1 VSRRGQGRRARG
13 RRADQDVELEN
24 TAWLEELEKAAAE
37 HDDEEE
43 EWASKLR
50 RRRSRSPEPPPPAA
64 PDPPGS
70 SGGRPIGGSPWG
82 PPDPPGP
89 WGSSDPPGGSPEP
102 PRPDPSGARAPELP
116 RAPVAHD
123 LSPYP
128 PLGGEPAPPPP
139 PSRPADGAG
148 PTREPDYR
156 LLGMEPDTGRPAGGW
171 DAGWDGGNSHADA
184 AADWTTRDRAP
195 GAPSPAADPGTDWSA
210 WSQPEGREG
219 SGDPPGGFG
228 EPQGPGGSG
237 GPQGDPPMGRPPE
250 DRAPGSGSPSWGA
263 PVDRT
268 QESGA
273 QADWGYD
280 LGEPDWRPVGPDA
293 TGVWS
298 PAEPVGREPD
308 YPALFGELNR
318 RSAAQREALWDSSP
332 PTAEPSDDLGSPE
345 PPAPAW
351 PFEEHTGTWEP
362 SDRSFIWPA
371 EELPAVS
378 SEWEPAAPSWLD
390 EPTAPPPSWSAAPAG
405 TVPPGPAPAAPDGGA
420 APDDWAAGIYSGVPA
435 RGSGEREADAATRG
449 WRPDEAVEA
458 EPAVPL
464 GADGMPPA
472 PPPALPVADQLQMSE
487 PADNWEL
494 YERPRS
500 RWPKVVALV
509 SWIVLLMVVC
519 WFYVFPWLERV
530 LPENF

>member
-1 VSRRGQGRRARG
+1 VSWRGQGRRARG
-13 RRADQDVELEN
+13 RRGDQDTELEN

-37 HDDEEE
+37 QDDEEEE

-50 RRRSRSPEPPPPAA
+50 RRRSRSPEPPPPTA

-70 SGGRPIGGSPWG
+70 TGAPLRA
-82 PPDPPGP
+82 
-89 WGSSDPPGGSPEP
+89 
-102 PRPDPSGARAPELP
+102 PDPSGARAPELP

-128 PLGGEPAPPPP
+128 PLGGEPEAPPPP
-139 PSRPADGAG
+139 SKPAAG
-148 PTREPDYR
+148 SGPAREPDYR

-171 DAGWDGGNSHADA
+171 DAGWDSGNSHGDA

-195 GAPSPAADPGTDWSA
+195 SAPSPAADPGTDWST
-210 WSQPEGREG
+210 WSQPEEPGQGVPRSEGSRDWEG
-219 SGDPPGGFG
+219 SG
-228 EPQGPGGSG
+228 
-237 GPQGDPPMGRPPE
+237 
-250 DRAPGSGSPSWGA
+250 AA
-263 PVDRT
+263 T
-268 QESGA
+268 
-273 QADWGYD
+273 DWGYD
-280 LGEPDWRPVGPDA
+280 PGDEPDWRPVGPDA
-293 TGVWS
+293 TTGVWS

-318 RSAAQREALWDSSP
+318 RSAAQREALWDSP
-332 PTAEPSDDLGSPE
+332 PASEPHEELGSPE

-351 PFEEHTGTWEP
+351 PFEDNTGTWEP

-371 EELPAVS
+371 EELPAAS
-378 SEWEPAAPSWLD
+378 SEWAPSSPSWLD
-390 EPTAPPPSWSAAPAG
+390 EPTAPPPSWSAAPTG
-405 TVPPGPAPAAPDGGA
+405 TVPPGPAPAAPDGDA
-420 APDDWAAGIYSGVPA
+420 APDDWAADIYSGVPA
-435 RGSGEREADAATRG
+435 ARGPGEREAGAATRR

-472 PPPALPVADQLQMSE
+472 PPAPPVADQLQMSE

-500 RWPKVVALV
+500 RWPKVVAIV

>member
-13 RRADQDVELEN
+13 RRGDQDAELEN

-37 HDDEEE
+37 QDDEEE

-50 RRRSRSPEPPPPAA
+50 RRRSRAPEPPPSTA
-64 PDPPGS
+64 PDPP
-70 SGGRPIGGSPWG
+70 
-82 PPDPPGP
+82 
-89 WGSSDPPGGSPEP
+89 
-102 PRPDPSGARAPELP
+102 ARAPELP

-139 PSRPADGAG
+139 PPPTSPAAG
-148 PTREPDYR
+148 SGPAREPDYR

-171 DAGWDGGNSHADA
+171 DAGWDSGNSHGDA
-184 AADWTTRDRAP
+184 AADWTTRGRAA
-195 GAPSPAADPGTDWSA
+195 GAPSPAADAGTDWSA
-210 WSQPEGREG
+210 WSQPEGAAPEG
-219 SGDPPGGFG
+219 SG
-228 EPQGPGGSG
+228 EP
-237 GPQGDPPMGRPPE
+237 R
-250 DRAPGSGSPSWGA
+250 RGA
-263 PVDRT
+263 PVDR
-268 QESGA
+268 EVPRSDGPGDWEGSGA
-273 QADWGYD
+273 ATDWGYD
-280 LGEPDWRPVGPDA
+280 PDDWRPVGPDA
-293 TGVWS
+293 TTGVWS

-318 RSAAQREALWDSSP
+318 RSAAQREALWDNSP
-332 PTAEPSDDLGSPE
+332 PAPEPYEDLGSPE
-345 PPAPAW
+345 PPASAW
-351 PFEEHTGTWEP
+351 PFEENTGTWEP

-371 EELPAVS
+371 EELPAAS
-378 SEWEPAAPSWLD
+378 SEWEPSSPSWLD
-390 EPTAPPPSWSAAPAG
+390 GPTAPPPSWSAAPAG
-405 TVPPGPAPAAPDGGA
+405 TVPPGPAPAPDGGA
-420 APDDWAAGIYSGVPA
+420 APDDWAAGIYSGVPPA
-435 RGSGEREADAATRG
+435 RGSGEREAGAATRR

-472 PPPALPVADQLQMSE
+472 PPPARPAADQLQMSE

-494 YERPRS
+494 DERPRS

-519 WFYVFPWLERV
+519 WFYVFPWLEHV